1 MATRYIPKNP
11 TVSIV
16 NGTDV
21 TNPLFIPRYTL
32 QLVPGHVRPDP
43 PVLIRD
49 STRAATI
56 LRPLFH
62 GLDREQF
69 LVACLDAKHA
79 IIGVNVVSIGS
90 LSFSIVHPREVFKP
104 AILLNSAAIICA
116 HNHPSGHPEPSS
128 EDRVLTAR
136 LRQAGDL
143 IGITILDHLI
153 LGDERTFSF
162 ADQGWPE

>member
-1 MATRYIPKNP
+1 MATRYIPKNS
-11 TVSIV
+11 TRSIV

-32 QLVPGHVRPDP
+32 QLVPGNTRPDP

-49 STRAATI
+49 SARAATI

-79 IIGVNVVSIGS
+79 IIGVNVVSVGS
-90 LSFSIVHPREVFKP
+90 LTLSIVHPREVFKP

-116 HNHPSGHPEPSS
+116 HNHPSGDPAPSS
-128 EDRVLTAR
+128 EDRVLTDR

-153 LGDERTFSF
+153 LGDDRTYSF
-162 ADQGWPE
+162 ADQGWPA